1 MKKSI
6 ILLAAFLVTM
16 AFAVSAA
23 DFSGTWKLNKSK
35 SKLGDQFS
43 MAPSILI
50 AAQSGND
57 FNVEK
62 HISFQD
68 QEMTTKE
75 KYTLDGKECVNPGF
89 QDSQKKSTAVW
100 SGDKNSL
107 TITSK
112 VSMGDS
118 DMTTIEVY
126 KIVDSGLVIE
136 SKMSSSFG
144 ENNETMVFDKQ

>member
-6 ILLAAFLVTM
+6 ILLSALLVAMVFT
-16 AFAVSAA
+16 ASAA
-23 DFSGTWKLNKSK
+23 DFSGNWKLNKSK
-35 SKLGDQFS
+35 SKLGEQFS

-57 FNVEK
+57 LNLEK

-75 KYTLDGKECVNPGF
+75 KYTLDGKESVNPGF

-112 VSMGDS
+112 LPMGDN
-118 DMTTIEVY
+118 DMTTVEVY
-126 KIVDSGLVIE
+126 KIVDGNLVID

-144 ENNETMVFDKQ
+144 ENNETMVFEKQ

>member
-1 MKKSI
+1 
-6 ILLAAFLVTM
+6 
-16 AFAVSAA
+16 
-23 DFSGTWKLNKSK
+23 
-35 SKLGDQFS
+35 

-57 FNVEK
+57 LNLEK

-75 KYTLDGKECVNPGF
+75 KYTLDGKESVNPGF

-112 VSMGDS
+112 IPMGDN
-118 DMTTIEVY
+118 DMTTVEVY
-126 KIVDSGLVIE
+126 KIVDGNLVID

>member
-6 ILLAAFLVTM
+6 ILFAAFFVAM
-16 AFAVSAA
+16 AFAVNAA
-23 DFSGTWKLNKSK
+23 DFSGNWKLNKSK

-75 KYTLDGKECVNPGF
+75 KYTLDGKESINPGF

-112 VSMGDS
+112 LPMGDN

-126 KIVDSGLVIE
+126 KIVDGNLVIE

-144 ENNETMVFDKQ
+144 ENNETMVFEKQ

>member
-6 ILLAAFLVTM
+6 ILLSALLVAIVFT
-16 AFAVSAA
+16 ASAV
-23 DFSGTWKLNKSK
+23 DFSGNWKLNKSK
-35 SKLGDQFS
+35 SKLGEQFS

-50 AAQSGND
+50 AAQSATD

-62 HISFQD
+62 HIAFQD

-75 KYTLDGKECVNPGF
+75 KYTLDGKESVNPGF

-112 VSMGDS
+112 IPMGDN
-118 DMTTIEVY
+118 DMTTVEVY
-126 KIVDSGLVIE
+126 KIVDGNLVID

-144 ENNETMVFDKQ
+144 ENNETMVFEKQ

>member
-6 ILLAAFLVTM
+6 ILLSALLVAMVFT
-16 AFAVSAA
+16 ASAA
-23 DFSGTWKLNKSK
+23 DFSGNWKLNKSK
-35 SKLGDQFS
+35 SKLGEQFS

-57 FNVEK
+57 LNLEK

-75 KYTLDGKECVNPGF
+75 KYTLDGKESVNPGF

-112 VSMGDS
+112 IPMGDN
-118 DMTTIEVY
+118 DMTTVEVY
-126 KIVDSGLVIE
+126 KIVDGNLVID

>member
-16 AFAVSAA
+16 VFAASAA

-35 SKLGDQFS
+35 SKLGEQFS

-75 KYTLDGKECVNPGF
+75 KYTLDGKESVNPGF

-112 VSMGDS
+112 IPMGDN
-118 DMTTIEVY
+118 DMTTVEVY
-126 KIVDSGLVIE
+126 KIVDGNLVID
-136 SKMSSSFG
+136 SKMSSSSG
-144 ENNETMVFDKQ
+144 ENNETMVFEKQ

>member
-6 ILLAAFLVTM
+6 ILLSALLVAIVFT
-16 AFAVSAA
+16 ASAV
-23 DFSGTWKLNKSK
+23 DFSGNWKLNKSK
-35 SKLGDQFS
+35 SKLGEQFS

-57 FNVEK
+57 FNLEK

-75 KYTLDGKECVNPGF
+75 KYTLDGKESVNPGF

-112 VSMGDS
+112 IPMGDN
-118 DMTTIEVY
+118 DMTTVEVY
-126 KIVDSGLVIE
+126 KIVDGNLVID

-144 ENNETMVFDKQ
+144 ENNETMVFEKQ

>member
-6 ILLAAFLVTM
+6 ILLSALLVAMVFT
-16 AFAVSAA
+16 ASAA
-23 DFSGTWKLNKSK
+23 DFSGNWKLNKSK
-35 SKLGDQFS
+35 SKLGEQFS

-57 FNVEK
+57 LNLEK

-75 KYTLDGKECVNPGF
+75 KYTLDGKESINPGF

-112 VSMGDS
+112 IPMGDN
-118 DMTTIEVY
+118 DMTTVEVY
-126 KIVDSGLVIE
+126 KIVDGNLVID

>member
-6 ILLAAFLVTM
+6 ILLSALLVAMVFT
-16 AFAVSAA
+16 ASAA
-23 DFSGTWKLNKSK
+23 DFSGNWKLNKSK
-35 SKLGDQFS
+35 SKLGEQFS

-57 FNVEK
+57 FNLEK

-75 KYTLDGKECVNPGF
+75 KYTLDGKESVNPGF

-112 VSMGDS
+112 VPMGDN

-126 KIVDSGLVIE
+126 KIVDGNLVID

-144 ENNETMVFDKQ
+144 ENNETMVFEKQ

>member
-6 ILLAAFLVTM
+6 ILLSALLVAMVFT
-16 AFAVSAA
+16 ASAA
-23 DFSGTWKLNKSK
+23 DFSGNWKLNKSK
-35 SKLGDQFS
+35 SKLGEQFS

-57 FNVEK
+57 LNLEK

-75 KYTLDGKECVNPGF
+75 KYTLDGKESVNPGF

-112 VSMGDS
+112 VPMGDN
-118 DMTTIEVY
+118 DMTTVEVY
-126 KIVDSGLVIE
+126 KIVDGNLVID

-144 ENNETMVFDKQ
+144 ENNETMVFEKQ

>member
-6 ILLAAFLVTM
+6 ILLSALLVAMVFT
-16 AFAVSAA
+16 ASAA
-23 DFSGTWKLNKSK
+23 DFSGNWKLNKSK
-35 SKLGDQFS
+35 SKLGEQFS

-57 FNVEK
+57 LNLEK

-75 KYTLDGKECVNPGF
+75 KYTLDGKESVNPGF

-112 VSMGDS
+112 VPMGDN
-118 DMTTIEVY
+118 DMTTVEVY
-126 KIVDSGLVIE
+126 KIVDGNLVID

>member
-6 ILLAAFLVTM
+6 ILLSALLVAMVFT
-16 AFAVSAA
+16 ASAA
-23 DFSGTWKLNKSK
+23 DFSGNWKLNKSK
-35 SKLGDQFS
+35 SKLGEQFS

-57 FNVEK
+57 FNLEK

-75 KYTLDGKECVNPGF
+75 KYTLDGKESVNPGF

-112 VSMGDS
+112 LPMGDN
-118 DMTTIEVY
+118 DMTTVEVY
-126 KIVDSGLVIE
+126 KIVDGNLVID

-144 ENNETMVFDKQ
+144 ENNETMVFEKQ

>member
-6 ILLAAFLVTM
+6 ILLSALLVAIVFT
-16 AFAVSAA
+16 ASAV
-23 DFSGTWKLNKSK
+23 DFSGNWKLNKSK
-35 SKLGDQFS
+35 SKLGEQFS

-50 AAQSGND
+50 AAQSGTDLNL
-57 FNVEK
+57 EK

-75 KYTLDGKECVNPGF
+75 KYTLDGKESINPGF

-112 VSMGDS
+112 VPMGDN
-118 DMTTIEVY
+118 DMTTVEVY
-126 KIVDSGLVIE
+126 KIVDGNLVID

>member
-6 ILLAAFLVTM
+6 ILLSAFLVAMVFT
-16 AFAVSAA
+16 ANAV
-23 DFSGTWKLNKSK
+23 DFSGNWKLNKSK

-50 AAQSGND
+50 AAQSAND

-62 HISFQD
+62 HIAFQD

-75 KYTLDGKECVNPGF
+75 KYTLDGKESINPGF

-100 SGDKNSL
+100 SDDKNSL

-112 VSMGDS
+112 LPMGDN
-118 DMTTIEVY
+118 DMTTVEVY
-126 KIVDSGLVIE
+126 KIVDGNLVID

>member
-6 ILLAAFLVTM
+6 ILLSALLVAIVFT
-16 AFAVSAA
+16 ASAV
-23 DFSGTWKLNKSK
+23 DFSGNWKLNKSK
-35 SKLGDQFS
+35 SKLGEQFS

-57 FNVEK
+57 LNLEK

-75 KYTLDGKECVNPGF
+75 KYTLDGKESINPGF

-112 VSMGDS
+112 IPMGDN
-118 DMTTIEVY
+118 DMTTVEVY
-126 KIVDSGLVIE
+126 KIVDGNLVID

>member
-6 ILLAAFLVTM
+6 ILLSALLVAMVFT
-16 AFAVSAA
+16 ASAA
-23 DFSGTWKLNKSK
+23 DFSGNWKLNKSK
-35 SKLGDQFS
+35 SKLGEQFS

-57 FNVEK
+57 FNLEK

-75 KYTLDGKECVNPGF
+75 KYTLDGKESINPGF

-112 VSMGDS
+112 IPMGDN
-118 DMTTIEVY
+118 DMTTVEVY
-126 KIVDSGLVIE
+126 KIVDGNLVID

>member
-6 ILLAAFLVTM
+6 ILLSALLVAMVFT
-16 AFAVSAA
+16 ASAA
-23 DFSGTWKLNKSK
+23 DFSGNWKLNKSK
-35 SKLGDQFS
+35 SKLGEQFS

-57 FNVEK
+57 LNLEK

-75 KYTLDGKECVNPGF
+75 KYTLDGKESINPGF

-112 VSMGDS
+112 IPMGDN
-118 DMTTIEVY
+118 DMTTVEVY
-126 KIVDSGLVIE
+126 KIVDGNLVID

-144 ENNETMVFDKQ
+144 ENNETMVFEKQ

>member
-6 ILLAAFLVTM
+6 ILLSALLVAIVFT
-16 AFAVSAA
+16 ASAV
-23 DFSGTWKLNKSK
+23 DFSGNWKLNKSK
-35 SKLGDQFS
+35 SKLGEQFS

-57 FNVEK
+57 LNLEK

-75 KYTLDGKECVNPGF
+75 KYTLDGKESVNPGF

-112 VSMGDS
+112 IPMGDN
-118 DMTTIEVY
+118 DMTTVEVY
-126 KIVDSGLVIE
+126 KIVDGNLVID

>member
-6 ILLAAFLVTM
+6 ILLSALLVAMVFT
-16 AFAVSAA
+16 ASAV
-23 DFSGTWKLNKSK
+23 DFSGNWKLNKSK
-35 SKLGDQFS
+35 SKLGEQFS

-57 FNVEK
+57 LNLEK
-62 HISFQD
+62 HIAFQD

-75 KYTLDGKECVNPGF
+75 KYTLDGKESVNPGF

-112 VSMGDS
+112 IPMGDN
-118 DMTTIEVY
+118 DMTTVEVY
-126 KIVDSGLVIE
+126 KIVDGNLVID